1 MRALLIITLTVM
13 MMTAAAWGRSIQ
25 SELSSRNV
33 VQGAQIVQ
41 RMKRTPDKYGN
52 SGYNSARYNNL
63 SLFDRYHL
71 GFIAANRMLNR
82 VGHTGLHSGID
93 RT

>member
-1 MRALLIITLTVM
+1 MRAPLILTLIVTTM
-13 MMTAAAWGRSIQ
+13 MATAWGRSIQ
-25 SELSSRNV
+25 SELSSRSV
-33 VQGAQIVQ
+33 VQGAQIAQ

-52 SGYNSARYNNL
+52 RAYNSARYSNL
-63 SLFDRYHL
+63 GLFDRYTR
-71 GFIAANRMLNR
+71 GYVAANRMLNR